1 MSTLPSLQKPPPGSP
16 RDAPQE
22 TRSERRRRR
31 NRDALIQAA
40 YTVVSRKGI
49 DATTVQDITEEADVG
64 LGTAY
69 NYFPSKD
76 DLILAA
82 IEQGMDRLARRIQ
95 QVTDT
100 FDDPAEV
107 YAFGTRTLMDTAT
120 TDQRWQWL
128 MRRSEVIADAIY
140 RCFGPYAMR
149 DLTKAR
155 DGDRFQ
161 FDTVEIAWRQASWA
175 IVGTSLAV
183 CEGRLSADQL
193 AEAVANLLCMVG
205 LGRAEAWEIARR
217 PQPALPAD
225 APAARPDGGP
235 AESAR

>member
-1 MSTLPSLQKPPPGSP
+1 MTSQP
-16 RDAPQE
+16 E

-82 IEQGMDRLARRIQ
+82 IEQGMDRLAKRIQ
-95 QVTDT
+95 AVTDT
-100 FDDPAEV
+100 FDDPAAV
-107 YAFGTRTLMDTAT
+107 YAFGTRTLMNTAT

-149 DLTKAR
+149 DLKKAR
-155 DGDRFQ
+155 DGGRFH
-161 FDTVEIAWRQASWA
+161 FDTVDIAWRQASWA

-183 CEGRLSADQL
+183 CEGRLSAEQL
-193 AEAVANLLCMVG
+193 TEAVANLLCMVG
-205 LGRAEAWEIARR
+205 LDRDEAWAIAQR
-217 PQPALPAD
+217 PQPPLPAD
-225 APAARPDGGP
+225 TPPA
-235 AESAR
+235 